1 MTPTTTSALK
11 RELIVAEQQRERA
24 RVADTPT
31 TPIPVL
37 SEAAIATDLELR
49 RAATLPERL
58 HRVVAIRRTM
68 PIPVVRAASAIA
80 ARRADSARLAR
91 AARRWKAF
99 RRSGLSVLT
108 VVFVMAVT
116 IVTTIP
122 VQSLLDPSQLTA
134 DTAPLIRLQSLPPQ
148 DLKVLTGGADIAV
161 SRDGYSVE
169 SIRAKLKVTAAG
181 RSGAF
186 TNNPDGTIQWPFV
199 YGVPMSDQYGPR
211 VLCDTCGVTMHRGA
225 DFLPGRG
232 APVQA
237 IADGTVRYIEE
248 SDDGLG
254 VHVIIDH
261 QIDGR
266 LVSSVYCHMEF
277 GSVPLQVGEQVG
289 VGELVGTVGDT
300 GFAFGPHLH
309 FEIRLD
315 GTDNVDPV
323 AWLRANAN

>member
-1 MTPTTTSALK
+1 
-11 RELIVAEQQRERA
+11 
-24 RVADTPT
+24 VADTPT
-31 TPIPVL
+31 TPVAVL
-37 SEAAIATDLELR
+37 SEAAIAADLERR
-49 RAATLPERL
+49 RASTLQERVRTAVTTRPTRPTLP
-58 HRVVAIRRTM
+58 V
-68 PIPVVRAASAIA
+68 PVVRAAEAIA
-80 ARRADSARLAR
+80 ARRADSARVAR
-91 AARRWKAF
+91 VARRVKAAK
-99 RRSGLSVLT
+99 RSGLSLLT
-108 VVFVMAVT
+108 VLFVMAVT

-122 VQSLLDPSQLTA
+122 AQSLIDPSELTRGN
-134 DTAPLIRLQSLPPQ
+134 TPLIRLQSLPPQ
-148 DLKVLTGGADIAV
+148 ELGVLTGGADTAIN
-161 SRDGYSVE
+161 RDIYSVE

-181 RSGAF
+181 RTAAF
-186 TNNPDGTIQWPFV
+186 TNNPSGTIQWPFV

-211 VLCDTCGVTMHRGA
+211 VLCDTCGVTMHNGV

-248 SDDGLG
+248 SDEGLG

-277 GSVPLQVGEQVG
+277 GSVPLQVGEEIR

-315 GTDNVDPV
+315 GTKHTDPV
-323 AWLRANAN
+323 AWLEENAN